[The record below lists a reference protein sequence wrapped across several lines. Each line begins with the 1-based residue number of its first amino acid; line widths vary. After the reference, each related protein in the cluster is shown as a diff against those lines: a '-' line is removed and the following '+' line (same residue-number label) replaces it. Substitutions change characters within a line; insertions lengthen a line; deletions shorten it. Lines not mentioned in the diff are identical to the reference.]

1 MGHHN
6 DGCSPLWKEL
16 LTGALIIV
24 LAGFSLLACTRLNPS
39 EPPRPTAT
47 GVYTGRYPTAVP
59 KVYERIQS
67 FPSGKKVLSIL
78 PPGGLGKDIRDLALD
93 VQGRLWVATHIGL
106 GVWDG
111 EQWVSYNAATS
122 PLPHN
127 DVRAVAVAP
136 DGETA
141 WIGTANGLA
150 RVRGQDWITMTHE
163 NVGLS
168 SPVINDLAF
177 DQDGTLWAA
186 TSFGGLA
193 FYDSVLWSYYD
204 KYNSGLLGLS
214 VSTLTIGPHGRLW
227 MVDDFG
233 DGISTFD
240 GQRWAHYTEENSG
253 LITNWVKQIAVD
265 SEGRVWFTSRHRLSV
280 LDGETWNPFDLSPVY
295 EDFFS
300 PRRLAQGPDGR
311 IWVAGVRPDGTV
323 VYNFTPLELTT
334 GQIHTY
340 VIPPIAVP
348 EGEHALPPAVF
359 LDNQGTPVPEVEE
372 FASADPQVLLPTEDG
387 AWLGTSYG
395 LFFLHNGGESETIPL
410 PHPQPS
416 PRSLARPTRNPVVD
430 FLQIY
435 EFHPDHVRVTA
446 IGTVEVQNSYAPD
459 PWVVC
464 DQSSGPDLYNSN
476 DVTEFVISDNITLCE
491 GTNLNNMFR
500 PVAPP
505 PVGERFTYWMSEVV
519 HRLPHLHTP
528 NPIEPEQT
536 YHFGASAS
544 RPSEG
549 QNWLRALAFPV
560 SADILK
566 VHGTPPT
573 AEVIVNDWRVFVYDL
588 RETNRPHVD
597 FILHNDVP
605 APSLESYLEAAG
617 WRLERAVQ

>member
-1 MGHHN
+1 
-6 DGCSPLWKEL
+6 
-16 LTGALIIV
+16 
-24 LAGFSLLACTRLNPS
+24 
-39 EPPRPTAT
+39 
-47 GVYTGRYPTAVP
+47 
-59 KVYERIQS
+59 
-67 FPSGKKVLSIL
+67 
-78 PPGGLGKDIRDLALD
+78 
-93 VQGRLWVATHIGL
+93 
-106 GVWDG
+106 
-111 EQWVSYNAATS
+111 
-122 PLPHN
+122 
-127 DVRAVAVAP
+127 
-136 DGETA
+136 
-141 WIGTANGLA
+141 
-150 RVRGQDWITMTHE
+150 
-163 NVGLS
+163 
-168 SPVINDLAF
+168 
-177 DQDGTLWAA
+177 
-186 TSFGGLA
+186 
-193 FYDSVLWSYYD
+193 
-204 KYNSGLLGLS
+204 
-214 VSTLTIGPHGRLW
+214 
-227 MVDDFG
+227 
-233 DGISTFD
+233 
-240 GQRWAHYTEENSG
+240 
-253 LITNWVKQIAVD
+253 
-265 SEGRVWFTSRHRLSV
+265 
-280 LDGETWNPFDLSPVY
+280 
-295 EDFFS
+295 
-300 PRRLAQGPDGR
+300 
-311 IWVAGVRPDGTV
+311 
-323 VYNFTPLELTT
+323 
-334 GQIHTY
+334 
-340 VIPPIAVP
+340 
-348 EGEHALPPAVF
+348 
-359 LDNQGTPVPEVEE
+359 
-372 FASADPQVLLPTEDG
+372 
-387 AWLGTSYG
+387 
-395 LFFLHNGGESETIPL
+395 
-410 PHPQPS
+410 
-416 PRSLARPTRNPVVD
+416 VVD

-588 RETNRPHVD
+588 HETNRPHVD